1 MPKCASRPYPFLA
14 HALPIFYISLPIDNN
29 QPVYTLV
36 ALPTALFAILA
47 AAEARTAAVFSSF
60 RVQCSLHDD
69 NGPTSLDSFI
79 SFLLYLITHHGWAG
93 LRLFNG
99 FSDYPSAHFIKS
111 LCGGSN
117 LATGYPSTY
126 PISTFFTP
134 MGLASLCA
142 VQLIY
147 YHQFLNL
154 VRAIFVAC
162 KLLVNSKVG
171 AVYSQI

>member
-1 MPKCASRPYPFLA
+1 M
-14 HALPIFYISLPIDNN
+14 IM
-29 QPVYTLV
+29 
-36 ALPTALFAILA
+36 AIGQA
-47 AAEARTAAVFSSF
+47 
-60 RVQCSLHDD
+60 
-69 NGPTSLDSFI
+69 LDSFI
-79 SFLLYLITHHGWAG
+79 SFLLYLITHPGWAG

-99 FSDYPSAHFIKS
+99 SSDYPSAHFIKS

-134 MGLASLCA
+134 KGFVLVYA

-147 YHQFLNL
+147 YHQFVNL
-154 VRAIFVAC
+154 VQAIFVAC